1 MKAEAQSRERYYL
14 WRLGEIIEGMEVF
27 SSSIVINEDIIHF
40 LIERKENWL
49 DIFKRNPFKKTCVR
63 SKK

>member
-1 MKAEAQSRERYYL
+1 
-14 WRLGEIIEGMEVF
+14 MEVF

-49 DIFKRNPFKKTCVR
+49 DIFKEIPSRRRVSEVKNNILILTSISGLHACL
-63 SKK
+63 